1 MLRLF
6 AAAALAAL
14 LVTAGATRAQS
25 DAPPLPDAL
34 SAQMDALVSITETL
48 RGLTTLTP
56 VERAFPTREDTI
68 AYLTDLFNTDIPP
81 EEAARLEAFYQA
93 LNLLP
98 VDVDLSEA
106 YLRLLGAQVAG
117 FYDTDTRVMNVIPL
131 IGDSPGD
138 SLSLTEQ
145 IIFVHEY
152 THALQD
158 QHFGLDALEDPE
170 LAAVPDRAL
179 ALTSL
184 VEGDASAAMQLY
196 AQEVVTRNPLA
207 ALSLLTEGVLSN
219 TLTLPPGTPEVLAR
233 ELLFPYE
240 AGLFFV
246 TAIASEN
253 GWEAV
258 NAAYDNPPTTSEQVL
273 HPEKYLAGE
282 GAIDRPEWESAHAPL
297 EEDWSTVWD
306 VPLGEFY
313 LREHLTTLMPA
324 ADARDAAAG
333 WGGDRFTLFE
343 TPDGQRVWVLTLAWD
358 TPDEAAEFIT
368 AYQSGLAGAYG
379 ESLADDGRCF
389 STANGVACVT
399 EAANGDT
406 RIVYASSLDEA
417 AALLD
422 R

>member
-6 AAAALAAL
+6 AAAVLAAL
-14 LVTAGATRAQS
+14 LVTAGAALAQS
-25 DAPPLPDAL
+25 DAPPIPEAL
-34 SAQMDALVSITETL
+34 NAQMDALVSVTETL

-56 VERAFPTREDTI
+56 VERAFPTRQDTI

-246 TAIASEN
+246 TAIASES

-282 GAIDRPEWESAHAPL
+282 GAIDRPEWENAHAPL
-297 EEDWSTVWD
+297 EANWSTLWD

-389 STANGVACVT
+389 STATGVACVT